1 MRMKTAAAAAA
12 TAFALL
18 VGAEAFSSNAKPDV
32 DTRLLANEIDAADWA
47 SYGRTYSENHYSPL
61 SEITA
66 NNVERLGLA
75 WSADLEVLQRADSQP
90 LAVDGIIYAAAG
102 LSIVQAF
109 DATNGRRLWRYD
121 AQVSKVAGIKLRS
134 SWGIRG
140 LALWKRRVLVATPDG
155 RLLALDART
164 GKLLWSTQALDR
176 KMDGLGG
183 GTITGAPRV
192 FDDKVVIGSA
202 GGDWW
207 SRGALSCFDA
217 RTGKLLWRFYTVPGN
232 PAEGFENE
240 AMEMAAKTWSGEWW
254 KYGGGGT
261 VWNAITYDPDFN
273 RIYIGTGNGDPQN
286 WKIRNPKGGDNLFLD
301 SIVALDA
308 NTGAYV
314 WHYQLNPNDAWDYD
328 ATTDMVLE
336 DLTVDG
342 KTRKVLMQA
351 AKNGFFYVIDRGTG
365 AVISAEKFERVSW
378 AERIDLKSGRPV
390 ENPGIRYEQGPVL
403 TWPGK
408 LGAHSWQPMSYSPK
422 TRLAYIPTG
431 HSAGVYSSEGIDPAT
446 WVLNPKSWNS
456 GMSTQPPPP
465 DLKVPVEEFKGYLQ
479 AWDPIR
485 QTAVWK
491 VEIPSVSSGGPMAT
505 AGGLVF
511 QGNADGTFDAHDAST
526 GTKLWSFNARVAVLG
541 APISYSVGGRQYITV
556 LSGPPSG
563 TTATPD
569 IAKFGWQY
577 RDHPRR
583 ILTFALDAKSEL
595 PATTPPRLGKPL
607 LGNSFEPDPGAAT
620 RDATLYGVNCLT
632 CHGVAAVAAGTAPDL
647 RESAIALDRNAFRQF
662 VRNGAESQGMP
673 QFSEMPDDE
682 LEAIRQYIRVRAQ
695 GGKPTGG
702 ANGQPH

>member
-1 MRMKTAAAAAA
+1 MRMKTAAMAV

-32 DTRLLANEIDAADWA
+32 DTRLLAGEHDAANWA

-61 SEITA
+61 SEISA
-66 NNVERLGLA
+66 NNVGRLGLA

-90 LAVDGIIYAAAG
+90 LAVDGIVYVAAG

-109 DATNGRRLWRYD
+109 NATNGRRLWRYD
-121 AQVSKVAGIKLRS
+121 AQVAKVAGVKLRG

-140 LALWKRRVLVATPDG
+140 LALWKGRVLVATPDG
-155 RLLALDART
+155 RLLALDAST

-176 KMDGLGG
+176 KMDALGG

-192 FDDKVVIGSA
+192 FDDRVLIGSA

-232 PAEGFENE
+232 PTEGFESK
-240 AMEMAAKTWSGEWW
+240 AMEMAARTWSGEWW

-336 DLTVDG
+336 DLTLDG

-351 AKNGFFYVIDRGTG
+351 AKNGFFYVLDRETGT
-365 AVISAEKFERVSW
+365 VISAEKFERVSW

-403 TWPGK
+403 VWPGK
-408 LGAHSWQPMSYSPK
+408 LGAHSWQPMSYSPQ
-422 TRLAYIPTG
+422 TRLVYIPTG
-431 HSAGVYSSEGIDPAT
+431 HSAGIYSSEGIDPAT
-446 WVLNPKSWNS
+446 WVLNPNSWNS
-456 GMSTQPPPP
+456 GMSTQAPPP
-465 DLKVPVEEFKGYLQ
+465 DLKVPVEEFKGHLQ

-485 QTAVWK
+485 QRAVWN
-491 VEIPSVSSGGPMAT
+491 VEMPSVSSGGPMAT

-511 QGNADGTFDAHDAST
+511 QGNADGTFDAYDAST

-583 ILTFALDAKSEL
+583 ILTFTLDAKSEL

-607 LGNSFEPDPGAAT
+607 LDNRFEANPGVAARGAA
-620 RDATLYGVNCLT
+620 LYGINCLT

-647 RESAIALDRNAFRQF
+647 RESAIPLDRDTYRQF
-662 VRNGAESQGMP
+662 VRAGAESQGMP
-673 QFSEMPDDE
+673 QFSEMSDDE
-682 LEAIRQYIRVRAQ
+682 LEAIRQYIRMRAQ
-695 GGKPTGG
+695 GAKPTG
-702 ANGQPH
+702 AVGQPH